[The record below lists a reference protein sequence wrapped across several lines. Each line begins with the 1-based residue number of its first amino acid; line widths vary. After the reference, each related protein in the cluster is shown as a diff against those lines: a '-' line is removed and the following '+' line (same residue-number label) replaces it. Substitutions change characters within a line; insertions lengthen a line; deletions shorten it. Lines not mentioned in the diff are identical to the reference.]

1 MSRLTIPL
9 SHNVTGAG
17 FFLFRPNSLG
27 VFHYICID
35 ENLAKIKEESAV
47 SGHDRLKGIILI
59 CRLKGVSFPLHR
71 KEEDP
76 PPAPPYRAGSE

>member
-1 MSRLTIPL
+1 LTKI
-9 SHNVTGAG
+9 
-17 FFLFRPNSLG
+17 
-27 VFHYICID
+27 YK
-35 ENLAKIKEESAV
+35 NLAKMKKGSAV